1 MHTLPFLQAQRR
13 KKLRHAHAPFPRVSD
28 RNRARRIP
36 RFGRANSLAQA
47 RLRSRLN
54 GSFDDTHIGRA
65 VPDLVLR
72 VIEDNDRGG

>member
-1 MHTLPFLQAQRR
+1 MHTHLSLAS
-13 KKLRHAHAPFPRVSD
+13 LIAIE
-28 RNRARRIP
+28 RAGIP